1 MNVAEDALKIGI
13 IQNNPEAEKV
23 ETVEQTPKVA
33 TVTKTSTNVDNVK
46 SIENPANNESPGSFV
61 VVNSGDVKTN
71 PVEGNNSEI
80 TSTDRQ
86 VPNEIETGSADQ
98 SNKVDE
104 KLVNELVKDFGHI
117 LGEGGIA
124 ALKEFITNGGE
135 GSLEK
140 VFMDADGD
148 GLPDYLDK
156 DLKSR
161 AEIARDEML
170 KLMDRK
176 LFSLNKDVGDMVGTV
191 KKVLSRI
198 TGLDESSGGLNA
210 ASKSL
215 CKSLGLNV
223 DEDKGNAMRAVAE
236 KPKADLTNTQN

>member
-1 MNVAEDALKIGI
+1 MNVAEDALKTGI
-13 IQNNPEAEKV
+13 IQNNPEAAKV
-23 ETVEQTPKVA
+23 ETAEQTPKVA
-33 TVTKTSTNVDNVK
+33 TVTNTSTNVDDVK
-46 SIENPANNESPGSFV
+46 FMGNPTSDEPKGSFV
-61 VVNSGDVKTN
+61 IVNGDVKTN
-71 PVEGNNSEI
+71 PVEGKNSEI
-80 TSTDRQ
+80 TSTDKQ
-86 VPNEIETGSADQ
+86 IPNEIKTDSTNGSD
-98 SNKVDE
+98 KVDE
-104 KLVNELVKDFGHI
+104 KLINELVKDFGHI

-236 KPKADLTNTQN
+236 KSKAEMINMQN